1 MRLTQW
7 LYTLPLRL
15 RSLFRRAQV
24 ERELN
29 EELQYH
35 LERRIEEHLAEG
47 MTAEEARHAALRAM
61 GGVEQRKE
69 ECRDMRRVNLI
80 ENTLQDLRFA
90 GRMLRRSPGFTAV
103 AILSL
108 ALGVGAN
115 TAIFQL
121 LDAVRLRSLPVA
133 KPRELAEVRVSGGP
147 PPVGL
152 TRGVNSE
159 ITNPLWERIREHQE
173 VFSGV
178 LAWGDAEFDVGHGAE
193 ARSVN
198 GLWVSGDFFSVLGV
212 APARG
217 RLFTAAD
224 DRRGCGPEG
233 VVISHAFWQGYF
245 GGRDS
250 VIGNKLAIGE
260 KTFTVIGVTPPEF
273 FGLEVGKSFD
283 IALPICSRADV
294 LDRSDFWWLVV
305 MGRLKPGWTLARA
318 SESLNVISPGI
329 FEATAPA
336 GYDAYHIKLYKDSR
350 LMAAPA
356 GLGVSRWR
364 RTYETSLWLLLG
376 ITGLVLLIACA
387 NIANLMLAR
396 ASAREREVAMRVA
409 LGASRGRLI
418 RQMLSES
425 MLLAGAG
432 AALGAGLAQFLS
444 RGLIS
449 FLTTEGDSLQLDLSP
464 DWRLLAFTTSVAVLT
479 CVIFGLV
486 PALRASQIEPGAA
499 MKAGGRGLTHTER
512 FSFQRFFVI
521 GQIAVSLALLVGALL
536 FVRSFRNLISLDAGF
551 RQNGILLADADF
563 PRLRLPADRILAFQS
578 NLLEQVRS
586 IRQVESAAT
595 TTVTPLS
602 GVSWTQG
609 VRAPGPSEER
619 QGHSKFTYISPAYF
633 KTMEIPILAG
643 RDFNDFDTST
653 SRKVVLVNET
663 FVRRFIAKANPIGAL
678 VRSVA
683 EPGYP
688 ETLYEVV
695 GMVKDTKYASLREEP
710 TPIAYVPATQRPAHG
725 PWAGIVIRSSSP
737 LPEVIA
743 EVRRKV
749 SELSPEIEVR
759 FTVFETQIREG
770 LVSERVMAWLAGSF
784 GTLAAAL
791 AMIGLYGVISYM
803 VHRRRNEIGIRL
815 ALGASR
821 ADIVLLILREMF
833 ALLLVGL
840 GIGTVI
846 SLAAAQGAGALLF
859 GLSPHDVTTILASAC
874 LLAAVAGLASFLPA
888 LRASRVDPMVALRHD

>member
-1 MRLTQW
+1 MRLEHW
-7 LYTLPLRL
+7 FYIAPLRL

-24 ERELN
+24 DQELD
-29 EELQYH
+29 EELRYH
-35 LERRIEEHLAEG
+35 LERQTEENIAKG
-47 MTAEEARHAALRAM
+47 MTPEEARYAALRAL
-61 GGVEQRKE
+61 GGIEQRKE

-80 ENTLQDLRFA
+80 ENTLQDLRYA
-90 GRMLRRSPGFTAV
+90 GRTLRRSPVFTAV

-108 ALGVGAN
+108 ALGIGAN

-133 KPRELAEVRVSGGP
+133 KPQELAEVRVSGGHP
-147 PPVGL
+147 PAGIS
-152 TRGVNSE
+152 RGINSE

-173 VFSGV
+173 AFSGIF
-178 LAWGDAEFDVGHGAE
+178 AWGDGEFAVGQGAE
-193 ARSVN
+193 ARRVN
-198 GLWVSGDFFSVLGV
+198 GLWVSGDFFSALGV
-212 APARG
+212 APIRG

-245 GGRDS
+245 GGQDS
-250 VIGNKLAIGE
+250 AIGNTLAVGE

-283 IALPICSRADV
+283 VALPICSRAGV

-318 SESLNVISPGI
+318 SESLNIISPGL
-329 FEATAPA
+329 FEATAPP
-336 GYDAYHIKLYKDSR
+336 GYDAYHIELYKKAR
-350 LMAAPA
+350 LMASPA

-364 RTYETSLWLLLG
+364 RSYETSLWLLLG

-396 ASAREREVAMRVA
+396 ASARGREIAMRVA

-432 AALGAGLAQFLS
+432 AGLGAGLAQFLS
-444 RGLIS
+444 RSLIS

-479 CVIFGLV
+479 CVIFGFV

-499 MKAGGRGLTHTER
+499 MKAGGRGLTQRER

-551 RQNGILLADADF
+551 RQNGILFAYADF

-578 NLLEQVRS
+578 NLLEQIRS

-595 TTVTPLS
+595 TSVTPL
-602 GVSWTQG
+602 GGASWTQG
-609 VRAPGPSEER
+609 VRVPGPQEER
-619 QGHSKFTYISPAYF
+619 QGNSKFTYVSPAF
-633 KTMEIPILAG
+633 FETMETPILAG

-653 SRKVVLVNET
+653 SPKVMLVNET

-678 VRSVA
+678 ARSVA

-688 ETLYEVV
+688 ETLYEVIGV
-695 GMVKDTKYASLREEP
+695 VKDAKYASLREEP
-710 TPIAYVPATQRPAHG
+710 TPIAYVPATQHPAYG
-725 PWAGIVIRSSSP
+725 PWAGIVIRSSAP
-737 LPEVIA
+737 LPDVIT

-749 SELSPEIEVR
+749 SELSPYIEVR

-770 LVSERVMAWLAGSF
+770 LIRERVMAWLAGAF

-803 VHRRRNEIGIRL
+803 VLRRRNEIGIRL

-821 ADIVLLILREMF
+821 VDIVFLIFREMA

-840 GIGTVI
+840 GIGTVMSI
-846 SLAAAQGAGALLF
+846 VAAQSAGALLF
-859 GLSPHDVTTILASAC
+859 GLAPHDAPTLLASAC
-874 LLAAVAGLASFLPA
+874 LLAAVACLASFMPT